1 MSNPKKMKKM
11 KRFLLS
17 LGLIAMAFNLT
28 NCAKYEEVTPAIEAK
43 GDFAI
48 YAPITRTVNNDMNTS
63 WVAKDEINLFHAVGE
78 TADYVND
85 TPYLNNAGCPFVC
98 ENAAEGYFL
107 GSLYGTLDPEE
118 EYDWY
123 AFYPYSSYIKT
134 PANDNSGYTN
144 IGSKAGT
151 AQVQNG
157 NNSMAHIAGTNYPMA
172 GYAVAIPGGQQPTLE
187 FKHISSLIEFEVV
200 NKLAE
205 AITVTEI
212 QFIAEEDIVG
222 SFYINFAKPEAMK
235 FTSSGASYTSN
246 TAILS
251 VTGGAEIA
259 PNASAKFYAAVKPFT
274 AKAGSD
280 LTVKVSATSATGY
293 GAHEKDLT
301 LSSDVVFA
309 SGNLK
314 NVKVD
319 YTTAIEAPSQNA
331 VWTLVTD
338 VATLA
343 ADDQVIIAAKDYS
356 VAMSTTQ
363 NSNNRGQANIT
374 KNGTILDTPGSTVQ
388 IFTLKA
394 GTASGTWAFYSDGP
408 TKGYIYA
415 ASSSSNHLKTQ
426 TTNNAN
432 GSWEITIKADGT
444 ASVVAQGSNSRKV
457 MQYNQSSSLFA
468 CYSSASQKAVAI
480 YKLATIGGDDTPSV
494 PAPVLTVNPTT
505 IEGIPYEG
513 GTASFTYTVANPVD
527 GVSATATS
535 SEDWVTITPIEG
547 AFNLTIAA
555 NEDKARTATIT
566 VSYDGAVSRTVTVE
580 QEAKPNDDGGVDI
593 VLDFQTMQNG
603 VSAYT
608 ATWEQTCGDYIW
620 NIVNFNN
627 NNKGWK
633 YIRCGSKNNASVAS
647 INTTFS
653 IPWAVSS
660 VVVTID
666 SATVAKV
673 NSTYL
678 VVATDANF
686 SNVVE
691 TINVTIKTGNLTY
704 AISNPGANYY
714 YKVVYDCQKGTSS
727 GFVQISKVVYTA
739 Q

>member
-1 MSNPKKMKKM
+1 M

-85 TPYLNNAGCPFVC
+85 TPYLNNAGSPFVC

-107 GSLYGTLDPEE
+107 GSLYGTLDLEE

-144 IGSKAGT
+144 IGSKAGS

-172 GYAVAIPGGQQPTLE
+172 GYAVAVPGGQQPTLE

-200 NKLAE
+200 NKLTE

-212 QFIAEEDIVG
+212 QFTAEEDIVG

-235 FTSSGASYTSN
+235 FTSSGAGYTSN

-280 LTVKVSATSATGY
+280 LTVKVSAISNTGL

-319 YTTAIEAPSQNA
+319 YTTAIEAVEAELYELVTSLDDITAGTYVVICGNYVLLNNSGSSKQTVTTYASKAITIASGSISCAVPEECKWSFVGDNTAMALSPINNTKNYLYSTKSGDGLRIGTTNDTWSFKKGATANCFYLMDKNA
-331 VWTLVTD
+331 STHLAVYNNQDWRSYTSATQAESNMSLYKLYDPNAVLAPVLTLGKDTIDAEPDGGTFTIEYTLKNPVSGVSVEATTAASWIEDFDLSVDGQISFVVTKNETSEARTAVINVTYGDITKSVTVNQTAAGAKVWTLVTD
-338 VATLA
+338 ASTLA
-343 ADDQVIIAAKDYS
+343 AGDQVIIAAKNDA

-363 NSNNRGQANIT
+363 NSNNRGQEAIT
-374 KNGTILDTPGSTVQ
+374 KSGNTLATPSSKVQ

-394 GTASGTWAFYSDGP
+394 GKNAGTFAFYTGA
-408 TKGYIYA
+408 GYIYA
-415 ASSSSNHLKTQ
+415 ASSSKNYLKTE
-426 TTNNAN
+426 TSLSAN
-432 GSWEITIKADGT
+432 SSWTVTITSAGVATVK
-444 ASVVAQGSNSRKV
+444 AQGTNTKNWLRHNS
-457 MQYNQSSSLFA
+457 QSSLFS
-468 CYSSASQKAVAI
+468 CYSSGQNEIVI
-480 YKLATIGGDDTPSV
+480 YKL
-494 PAPVLTVNPTT
+494 
-505 IEGIPYEG
+505 
-513 GTASFTYTVANPVD
+513 
-527 GVSATATS
+527 
-535 SEDWVTITPIEG
+535 
-547 AFNLTIAA
+547 
-555 NEDKARTATIT
+555 
-566 VSYDGAVSRTVTVE
+566 
-580 QEAKPNDDGGVDI
+580 Q
-593 VLDFQTMQNG
+593 
-603 VSAYT
+603 
-608 ATWEQTCGDYIW
+608 
-620 NIVNFNN
+620 
-627 NNKGWK
+627 
-633 YIRCGSKNNASVAS
+633 
-647 INTTFS
+647 
-653 IPWAVSS
+653 
-660 VVVTID
+660 
-666 SATVAKV
+666 
-673 NSTYL
+673 
-678 VVATDANF
+678 
-686 SNVVE
+686 
-691 TINVTIKTGNLTY
+691 
-704 AISNPGANYY
+704 
-714 YKVVYDCQKGTSS
+714 
-727 GFVQISKVVYTA
+727 
-739 Q
+739 